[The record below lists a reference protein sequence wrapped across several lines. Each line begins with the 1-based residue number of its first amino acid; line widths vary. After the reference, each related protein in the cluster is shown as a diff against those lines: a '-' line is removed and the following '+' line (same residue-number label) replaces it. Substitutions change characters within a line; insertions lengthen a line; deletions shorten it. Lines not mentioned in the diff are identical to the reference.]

1 MFDNFEKIPDEKKEI
16 IIRASLEEFAEKG
29 YERASTNTITKKA
42 GIPKGT
48 LFYFFGSK
56 KDLYYY
62 ILDYAVREIAKESRM
77 HSPPLSPDLFERLL
91 QRGMIKLGIALKRP
105 LLFEII
111 YGSVINIPDNMKQ
124 EIRDKYKEFYSE
136 NQDGLYKGIDSSKF
150 NNGIDL
156 KKAAEIATIFLEGI
170 LSRYMA
176 EFKKSSASDA
186 LKMYEKISSKAREYF
201 EILKKGIYKS

>member
-77 HSPPLSPDLFERLL
+77 HAPPLSPDLFERLL

-105 LLFEII
+105 MLFEII

-124 EIRDKYKEFYSE
+124 EIRDKYKGFYSE